1 MTRLLLIVCAA
12 LAVTLCLSAASQ
24 AHKVNI
30 FAYVDDDTVVTDS
43 GYSRSRRVVDG
54 TVEVYDAASG
64 ELLLFGK
71 TDADGKY
78 SFKIPEIARRQGM
91 DLRLLLRAG
100 VGHQAEWVV
109 KAGEYM
115 VAPAVETAAVET
127 ASAEPVAVETPAA
140 EVRPVEVPAVAPA
153 IDVAAVEAVVRR
165 ELAPVKEM
173 LADMS
178 QPGPSVTEILGGIG
192 YIFGL
197 FGVAAYFKSR
207 K

>member
-12 LAVTLCLSAASQ
+12 LAATLCLAAASD
-24 AHKVNI
+24 AHRVNI
-30 FAYVDDDTVVTDS
+30 FAYVDGDTVVTDS
-43 GYSRSRRVVDG
+43 GYSRSRRVQGG
-54 TVEVYDAASG
+54 TIEVYDAASG
-64 ELLLFGK
+64 DLLLSGT
-71 TDADGKY
+71 TDDTGN
-78 SFKIPEIARRQGM
+78 FVFPIPEKAREQGL
-91 DLRLLLRAG
+91 DLRLLLKAG

-109 KAGEYM
+109 KAEEFGAGG
-115 VAPAVETAAVET
+115 VST
-127 ASAEPVAVETPAA
+127 ASAETPAPESAASTSAAVSAPVAAVDAKAVET
-140 EVRPVEVPAVAPA
+140 
-153 IDVAAVEAVVRR
+153 IIKR
-165 ELAPVKEM
+165 ELEPMKRM

>member
-1 MTRLLLIVCAA
+1 M
-12 LAVTLCLSAASQ
+12 
-24 AHKVNI
+24 
-30 FAYVDDDTVVTDS
+30 
-43 GYSRSRRVVDG
+43 
-54 TVEVYDAASG
+54 EVYDAASG
-64 ELLLFGK
+64 ELLLSGK

-78 SFKIPEIARRQGM
+78 SFKIPETARRQGM

-115 VAPAVETAAVET
+115 VAPAVETA
-127 ASAEPVAVETPAA
+127 SAESVAVETPAA
-140 EVRPVEVPAVAPA
+140 EVRPVEVPATAPA
-153 IDVAAVEAVVRR
+153 IDVAAVETVVRR